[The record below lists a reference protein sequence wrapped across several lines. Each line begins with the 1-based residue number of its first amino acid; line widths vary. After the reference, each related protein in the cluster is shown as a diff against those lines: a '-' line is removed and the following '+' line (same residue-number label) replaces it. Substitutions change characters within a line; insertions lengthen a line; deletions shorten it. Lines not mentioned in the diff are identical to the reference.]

1 MIESYKIHILSTFFI
16 MLNLLS
22 FYLLNYFQSVLYS
35 ETIASYHSTSIN
47 LRINPKSFL
56 VGVKP

>member
-1 MIESYKIHILSTFFI
+1 

-22 FYLLNYFQSVLYS
+22 FYLLNFNLYY
-35 ETIASYHSTSIN
+35 IPKLASYHSTSIN